1 MGSDWIDV
9 SLADVSDRIGDGLHG
24 TPTYCE
30 HGAYPFINGN
40 NLENGSIV
48 VKDATKRVSQD
59 EYLKHKKELTN
70 NTVLVSIN
78 GTIGN
83 IALYG
88 GEEVV
93 LGKSACYINLKDGI
107 SKHFI
112 KYVMS
117 GYLFQE
123 YIQRCST
130 GSTIKNVSLKMMRD
144 FRFKIPKT
152 EAEQLEVIQ
161 SVKYLDNKITLNR
174 QINQTLEQMAQ
185 ALFKSWFVDFDPV
198 VDNALDAGF
207 FDQNS
212 DLPEELLR
220 SAEQRKIVREQPNF
234 KPLPAETRQLFPAA
248 FEECEEPS
256 LGLGGWVPKGW
267 RVSKVS
273 DACEKI
279 FSGGTPETRK
289 PEFWDGALCWLS
301 SGETRNRLVVATEK
315 RITELGVEYSS
326 TKKSI
331 KGDIL
336 IASAGQG
343 YTRGQTS
350 LNLID
355 TYINQ
360 SIVCLRPLNQ
370 TISSWL
376 FENIYSRYE
385 EMRALSDSHS
395 IRGSLTTKLVAN
407 MPIILPCEGVLALY
421 SVQHKEQICV
431 ANACLNNI
439 EVLSNLRDTLLP
451 KLISGELRLSDDS
464 TLASGNTDC

>member
-1 MGSDWIDV
+1 MVNDWIDV
-9 SLADVSDRIGDGLHG
+9 SLAEVSDRIGDGLHG

-30 HGAYPFINGN
+30 HGDYPFINGN

-83 IALYG
+83 VALYD

-93 LGKSACYINLKDGI
+93 LGKSACYINLKEGI

-112 KYVMS
+112 RYVMS

-207 FDQNS
+207 FEQ
-212 DLPEELLR
+212 DLAFPDELLR
-220 SAEQRKIVREQPNF
+220 RAEARRAVREHGDF
-234 KPLPAETRQLFPAA
+234 KPLPDAIRQLFPAA
-248 FEECEEPS
+248 FEECAEPS
-256 LGLGGWVPKGW
+256 LGLGGWVPQGW
-267 RVSKVS
+267 NVAVSGEHIDVRDGTHDSPKKSEHGFPLVTSKNLTSGRLNLTSAYLITPKDYNEVNKRSKV
-273 DACEKI
+273 
-279 FSGGTPETRK
+279 
-289 PEFWDGALCWLS
+289 
-301 SGETRNRLVVATEK
+301 NH
-315 RITELGVEYSS
+315 
-326 TKKSI
+326 
-331 KGDIL
+331 GDIL
-336 IASAGQG
+336 LTMIGTLGIPCLVSTKDVNFAIKNIGLFKTSETPHLKSYFFELLKSQGMQQFLDSRAAGTTQK
-343 YTRGQTS
+343 YLS
-350 LNLID
+350 LKVLR
-355 TYINQ
+355 TINF
-360 SIVCLRPLNQ
+360 V
-370 TISSWL
+370 
-376 FENIYSRYE
+376 
-385 EMRALSDSHS
+385 
-395 IRGSLTTKLVAN
+395 
-407 MPIILPCEGVLALY
+407 LPC
-421 SVQHKEQICV
+421 S
-431 ANACLNNI
+431 
-439 EVLSNLRDTLLP
+439 EVLSGFNKLIQSYENKIQINDDQNSVLANLRDALLP
-451 KLISGELRLSDDS
+451 KLISGKLCLDNIEADFVKEGV
-464 TLASGNTDC
+464 A

>member
-1 MGSDWIDV
+1 MVNDWIDV

-30 HGAYPFINGN
+30 HGDYPFINGN

-83 IALYG
+83 VALYD

-93 LGKSACYINLKDGI
+93 LGKSACYINLKEGI

-112 KYVMS
+112 RYVMS

-185 ALFKSWFVDFDPV
+185 VLFKSWFVDFDPV

-207 FDQNS
+207 FEQ
-212 DLPEELLR
+212 DLAFPDELLR
-220 SAEQRKIVREQPNF
+220 RAKARRAVREHRDF
-234 KPLPAETRQLFPAA
+234 KPLPDAIRQLFPAA
-248 FEECEEPS
+248 FEECAEPS
-256 LGLGGWVPKGW
+256 VGLGGWVPKGW
-267 RVSKVS
+267 VVGELQDLLVLQRGFDLPASTR
-273 DACEKI
+273 
-279 FSGGTPETRK
+279 TP
-289 PEFWDGALCWLS
+289 GA
-301 SGETRNRLVVATEK
+301 
-315 RITELGVEYSS
+315 YP
-326 TKKSI
+326 
-331 KGDIL
+331 L
-336 IASAGQG
+336 IAASGPNGTHNIAMAKGPG
-343 YTRGQTS
+343 VVTGRSGVLGKVFLTLEDYW
-350 LNLID
+350 
-355 TYINQ
+355 
-360 SIVCLRPLNQ
+360 PLN
-370 TISSWL
+370 
-376 FENIYSRYE
+376 
-385 EMRALSDSHS
+385 
-395 IRGSLTTKLVAN
+395 TTLWV
-407 MPIILPCEGVLALY
+407 
-421 SVQHKEQICV
+421 KEFP
-431 ANACLNNI
+431 
-439 EVLSNLRDTLLP
+439 DYP
-451 KLISGELRLSDDS
+451 
-464 TLASGNTDC
+464 

>member
-1 MGSDWIDV
+1 MANEWVEVKLSDLGEV
-9 SLADVSDRIGDGLHG
+9 ARGRSRHRPRYA
-24 TPTYCE
+24 E
-30 HGAYPFINGN
+30 HLYGGNYPFIQTGDVKASNGRISTHQQTYSEAGLAQSRLWPKN
-40 NLENGSIV
+40 TMCITIAANIAETGILQYPACFPDSVIGFIADESKADVYFI
-48 VKDATKRVSQD
+48 
-59 EYLKHKKELTN
+59 EYLFRKLRKDIQRQASGSVQDN
-70 NTVLVSIN
+70 
-78 GTIGN
+78 
-83 IALYG
+83 
-88 GEEVV
+88 
-93 LGKSACYINLKDGI
+93 INLQTIERLKFNVPPV
-107 SKHFI
+107 H
-112 KYVMS
+112 
-117 GYLFQE
+117 E
-123 YIQRCST
+123 QRR
-130 GSTIKNVSLKMMRD
+130 IAIFLNVFED
-144 FRFKIPKT
+144 
-152 EAEQLEVIQ
+152 
-161 SVKYLDNKITLNR
+161 KITLNR

-185 ALFKSWFVDFDPV
+185 TLFKSWFVDFDPV
-198 VDNALDAGF
+198 IDNALDAGF
-207 FDQNS
+207 FEQHS
-212 DLPEELLR
+212 DLSEALLR
-220 SAEQRKIVREQPNF
+220 RAEQRKIVREQPDF
-234 KPLPAETRQLFPAA
+234 KPLPAETRQLFPAE

-273 DACEKI
+273 DACENI
-279 FSGGTPETRK
+279 FSGGTPDTRK

-451 KLISGELRLSDDS
+451 KLISGELRLNDDG